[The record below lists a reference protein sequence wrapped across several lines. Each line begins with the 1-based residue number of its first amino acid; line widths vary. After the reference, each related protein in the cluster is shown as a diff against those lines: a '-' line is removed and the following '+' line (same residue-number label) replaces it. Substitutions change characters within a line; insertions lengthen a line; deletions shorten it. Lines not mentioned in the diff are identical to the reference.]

1 MGYPWCLTL
10 KNGWVRVGKEASQF
24 PGSGVERGLENFE
37 DFSKVKIG
45 RLPCQGREVLKNRGL
60 SGKTQGEK
68 VTDREGTGTVI
79 VPVLSPRLERRK
91 NPPSRMELATEAQK
105 GAPMFRMMS
114 TLLSL
119 A

>member
-68 VTDREGTGTVI
+68 VTDGKAQEQLLFPFCPHDLSVGKIHLRGWNWLPKHKK
-79 VPVLSPRLERRK
+79 VPPCFE
-91 NPPSRMELATEAQK
+91 
-105 GAPMFRMMS
+105 
-114 TLLSL
+114 
-119 A
+119 